1 MNTTELSQA
10 LETMDPVELALGAGL
25 AGVFGT
31 IMVIGSIIWFF
42 VSAIGFFK
50 MFKKANQ
57 PGWTAFIPL
66 FSSYICFK
74 ISWNIK
80 SFWIYIIAIFGM
92 QLTQIITDNIIVSL
106 ISLVA
111 AIVALVFHFKLNFR
125 LAKSFRKSTG
135 WGILLSLF
143 PFIASLILGF
153 GDAQYVGNL
162 SNNQKA

>member
-25 AGVFGT
+25 AGALGT
-31 IMVIGSIIWFF
+31 IMIIGSIIWFF

-57 PGWTAFIPL
+57 AGWTAFIPL

-74 ISWNIK
+74 ISWNIS
-80 SFWIYIIAIFGM
+80 SFWIYIVAIFCM
-92 QLTQIITDNIIVSL
+92 QLSGIITDNIIVSL
-106 ISLVA
+106 ISLVG
-111 AIVALVFHFKLNFR
+111 AIVTLVFHFKLNFR
-125 LAKSFRKSTG
+125 LAKSFGKSIG

-162 SNNQKA
+162 SETK